1 MAARI
6 RLEPWKKPFV
16 LGIDENGMGPRLGPL
31 VVTSVLTRVDEAGL
45 ALATT
50 KPKGAFAKRIGDS
63 KALVA
68 FEDSALGEAWARAIA
83 RRAGAEPRTPAE
95 LLGVLAIDTEV
106 DLRAPCPSHHVDLCW
121 SSADERFVADEATVL
136 DCTKT
141 LARLEAGGV
150 DVVHARTAILCTR
163 RLNEGAARGL
173 SRFDM
178 DLHAMERLSLLARDH
193 VGDEVYALCGKV
205 GGFDFYGARFGPLAG
220 YLHTALVEGRAR
232 SDYLVPGVGR
242 LAFVRDADAS
252 HLVVGLASL
261 VGKWVRDQLM
271 RRVVRWHRVHHPEL
285 PDASGYH
292 DPVTT
297 RFVEATALL
306 RKEKRLED
314 ACFERVSLT
323 SRLAAQPTQPRA
335 ITRGAAASSAEASAR
350 STKAPTTKT
359 PSARRSPTSPAPPTL
374 PLLAGPG
381 APSRGEA

>member
-1 MAARI
+1 MAPRAR
-6 RLEPWKKPFV
+6 LPAWKKPFV

-31 VVTSVLTRVDEAGL
+31 VVTAVLTRVDEAGL
-45 ALATT
+45 TLATT
-50 KPKGAFAKRIGDS
+50 KPKGAIAKRIGDS

-68 FEDSALGEAWARAIA
+68 FDDSALGEAWGRAIA
-83 RRAGAEPRTPAE
+83 RRAGVDPSTPAE
-95 LLGVLAIDTEV
+95 LLAWLAIDSEI

-121 SSADERFVADEATVL
+121 STADERFVADEATVL

-141 LARLEAGGV
+141 LAKLAAGGV

-163 RLNEGAARGL
+163 RLNDGASRGL

-205 GGFDFYGARFGPLAG
+205 GGFDFYGTRFGPLAG

-306 RKEKRLED
+306 RKKQRLEE

-323 SRLAAQPTQPRA
+323 SRMAALSPDGPA
-335 ITRGAAASSAEASAR
+335 SAAASAR
-350 STKAPTTKT
+350 SKTAPAPKT

-374 PLLAGPG
+374 PLLAGRAG
-381 APSRGEA
+381 APSKAEA